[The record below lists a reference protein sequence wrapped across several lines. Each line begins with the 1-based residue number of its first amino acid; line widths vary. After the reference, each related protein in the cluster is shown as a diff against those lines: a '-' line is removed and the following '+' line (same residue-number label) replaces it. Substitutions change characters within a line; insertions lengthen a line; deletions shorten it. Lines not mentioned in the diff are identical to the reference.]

1 MTTYTRILATVL
13 VVALVVIA
21 GALVVGA
28 KQSSDTAKQVET
40 LQKSVLKL
48 QKSVDI
54 SSAKTLSGVQRVNN
68 LVYGSCVLLGFDRFT
83 RVYPGGGYWP
93 WGC

>member
-28 KQSSDTAKQVET
+28 KQSSNTAKQVVT

-48 QKSVDI
+48 QKSVDLI
-54 SSAKTLSGVQRVNN
+54 PDCPPGLSG
-68 LVYGSCVLLGFDRFT
+68 
-83 RVYPGGGYWP
+83 GGLSSTP
-93 WGC
+93 RASECSR